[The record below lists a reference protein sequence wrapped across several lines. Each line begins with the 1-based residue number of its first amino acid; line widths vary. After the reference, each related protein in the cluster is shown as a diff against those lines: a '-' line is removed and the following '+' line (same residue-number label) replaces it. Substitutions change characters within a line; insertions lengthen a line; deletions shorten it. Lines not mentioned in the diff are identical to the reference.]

1 MRAGE
6 GSCHVTSLAAARCTC
21 SRGQSGREGWRSS
34 SERQVQGHLAEEA
47 LEQTV
52 RLDGFA
58 LMVESSAT
66 RSGSRFPLAK
76 FGSKMRT
83 KRATSYSWTRLYGF
97 WQNFPPQAILEVLK
111 SATYAVNRCQI
122 VGGDL

>member
-21 SRGQSGREGWRSS
+21 SRQSGREGWRSS

-58 LMVESSAT
+58 LMVESSAQGWEIHRISPCIMYNT
-66 RSGSRFPLAK
+66 YYLLYYVLYVYYFARII
-76 FGSKMRT
+76 
-83 KRATSYSWTRLYGF
+83 RL
-97 WQNFPPQAILEVLK
+97 
-111 SATYAVNRCQI
+111 SM
-122 VGGDL
+122 